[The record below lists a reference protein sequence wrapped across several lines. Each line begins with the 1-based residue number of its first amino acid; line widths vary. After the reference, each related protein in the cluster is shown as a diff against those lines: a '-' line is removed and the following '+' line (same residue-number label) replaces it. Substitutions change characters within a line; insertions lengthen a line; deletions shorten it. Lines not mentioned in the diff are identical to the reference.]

1 MTQYEQKFG
10 RFFLLLSILLLS
22 CSICYSQSS
31 SRVERK
37 ADRLFLHGDYEKS
50 MRYYERGLS
59 RLSSDD
65 ASYSILELK
74 IAQLYSLLQDKPNT
88 ISHYNSVF
96 SRVDSLL
103 SIDDIYLFTDAL
115 RRSDMHQQ
123 AEKVIRHYAFR
134 GDYQRNQR
142 FMNTLNSL
150 SNQSYY
156 YQKGLTNYD
165 VRRLDTVSMYSN
177 YWIGEYDSQPFFAQ
191 SRSDE
196 LTSNDKIIYH
206 QTRYRKFGN
215 NLFDEDMVFN
225 DIPQQLQQ
233 GAMAYNKASGL
244 LIVTDISYQGSDR
257 KNFNSVINQGF
268 CSTLHYSRYNSKS
281 GRWAAFAPL
290 FDNAIASINSI
301 DGDVN
306 SKYSYAHPSFFND
319 GKSLIFSSD
328 RPDGYGGMDLYVTHW
343 DEPSGKW
350 GNPENLGTQVNS
362 EGDELYAHI
371 YGEALFFASNGFE
384 GFGGFD
390 NYRISFGDN
399 IILPGTLFHYP
410 YPVNSAYNDFGV
422 YFHKGNGFFISDR
435 QENGR
440 DDIYVLIDAPTS
452 LSRDG
457 AIGVSKEY
465 TAMRGNLGVVE
476 QMASGNTLE
485 RRSDVNLREFV
496 DKTAHAQMY
505 FDFDS
510 KRLTATTK
518 EDLDEL
524 LNGLTVDDID
534 MISVIGYSDLIGSV
548 EYNKH
553 LSLDRAEVVAKYL
566 MKHLAGVTI
575 EYQGN
580 GVVKIPE
587 REMDEIEAQIRAI
600 SNNDSHYEHIDVQRS
615 PIIRGS
621 NRQTIIDLFESYR
634 RVEIVIKNK
643 HNYNK

>member
-1 MTQYEQKFG
+1 MTQFDLKVG
-10 RFFLLLSILLLS
+10 RFFLLLSILLFS
-22 CSICYSQSS
+22 CSMSYSYGS

-37 ADRLFLHGDYEKS
+37 ADRFFLRGNYQKS
-50 MRYYERGLS
+50 MRYYERCLSGLS
-59 RLSSDD
+59 ADD
-65 ASYSILELK
+65 PSYFTLELK
-74 IAQLYSLLQDKPNT
+74 MAQLYSLLQDKPNT
-88 ISHYNSVF
+88 ILHYDRLFASADSV
-96 SRVDSLL
+96 LT
-103 SIDDIYLFTDAL
+103 INDIYLFTDAL
-115 RRSDMHQQ
+115 RRSDMRQQ

-134 GDYQRNQR
+134 GYYQRNQR

-156 YQKGLTNYD
+156 YQQGLTNYD

-191 SRSDE
+191 SRSGE
-196 LTSNDKIIYH
+196 LTSNDKVIYH

-215 NLFDEDMVFN
+215 NLFDEDMVFD

-233 GAMAYNKASGL
+233 GAMAYNKESGL

-257 KNFNSVINQGF
+257 MNFSSVVNQGF
-268 CSTLHYSRYNSKS
+268 NSTLHYSRYNLKS
-281 GRWAAFAPL
+281 GRWAAFEPL
-290 FDNAIASINSI
+290 FDNVISSVNSI

-328 RPDGYGGMDLYVTHW
+328 RPDGYGGMDLYVSHW
-343 DEPSGKW
+343 DEQSGKW
-350 GNPENLGTQVNS
+350 GDPENLGAQVNS
-362 EGDELYAHI
+362 EGDELYPNI
-371 YGEALFFASNGFE
+371 YGDALFFASNGLE

-410 YPVNSAYNDFGV
+410 YPVNSAFNDFGV
-422 YFHKGNGFFISDR
+422 YFHSGNGFFISDR

-476 QMASGNTLE
+476 QMASASTLE

-496 DKTAHAQMY
+496 DKTEYGQFY
-505 FDFDS
+505 FNFDS
-510 KRLTATTK
+510 KKLTATTK
-518 EDLDEL
+518 QKLEQILK
-524 LNGLTVDDID
+524 GLTVEDIE

-553 LSLDRAEVVAKYL
+553 LSLDRAEVVARYL
-566 MKHLAGVTI
+566 MKQLPGVSI
-575 EYQGN
+575 EYQGG

-587 REMDEIEAQIRAI
+587 REMAEIEAQIRAI
-600 SNNDSHYEHIDVQRS
+600 SYTEGNYETIDAVRT
-615 PIIRGS
+615 PTINGS